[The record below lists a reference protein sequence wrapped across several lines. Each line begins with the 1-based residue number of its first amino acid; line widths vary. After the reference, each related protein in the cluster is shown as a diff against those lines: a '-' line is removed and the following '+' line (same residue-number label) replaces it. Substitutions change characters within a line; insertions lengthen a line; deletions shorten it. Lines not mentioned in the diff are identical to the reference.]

1 MDEFRIG
8 GLEVICGPMFS
19 GKTEE
24 LIRRMKRVQIS
35 EKKFL
40 LFKPLMDDRYS
51 KEHVISHDMRKLD
64 AFVTG
69 IDRKSL
75 EDMEIMIFE
84 TKPDV
89 VGIDEVNFYDTY
101 IIELIKK
108 CMKAGIRV
116 VASGLD
122 TTFRGEPFGP
132 MGHLLAIADHVDKLK
147 AICMKCRNE
156 PAVMTQ
162 RIIDGKPARYNDPTI
177 LVGGKESYEARCR
190 KCYELIS

>member
-1 MDEFRIG
+1 MDEFRTG
-8 GLEVICGPMFS
+8 HLEVVCGPMFS

-35 EKKFL
+35 GKKFL
-40 LFKPLMDDRYS
+40 LFKPIIDTRYS

-64 AFVTG
+64 AIVTG

-75 EDMEIMIFE
+75 EDVEIMIFE

-89 VGIDEVNFYDTY
+89 VGFDEANFYDDY

-108 CMKAGIRV
+108 CVKAGIRV

-132 MGHLLAIADHVDKLK
+132 MGYLLAIADHVDKLQ
-147 AICMKCRNE
+147 AICMKCKNE

-162 RIIDGKPARYNDPTI
+162 RIINGKPARYDDPTI
-177 LVGGKESYEARCR
+177 LVGAAESYEARCR
-190 KCYELIS
+190 KCHELVY